1 MVSFASMSVIQGIGI
16 GFVTMIMNEIPWTSI
31 FLFTQLFGLRLYT
44 LRRKEECQQIQKKLG
59 AWCSHMSEDKKGYGY
74 SFGYWY
80 FLHVSVESSDFGDKY
95 NVWMIGTE
103 ESYNRLTN
111 VEDTY
116 KNKKLVEEIPELTFD
131 IFQRHGS
138 FNNPYYLKRKL
149 KMSIEPMAKQKV
161 IMDEIQ
167 ESYKKRGH
175 YTVFIHGEPGT
186 GKSMIPL
193 LIANCVK
200 GIYCS
205 TFRPWMPGDNL
216 CNLYNEAEPSEAKP
230 LIIAFDEVDSALV
243 KIHEGIEQHKN
254 IPIPV
259 ANKCGW
265 NHMLDDIQRG
275 LYPHLILILTS
286 NKHPSFINDMDTSY
300 LRERRIDKIFHL
312 EKN

>member
-1 MVSFASMSVIQGIGI
+1 MVSFATMSVIQGIGI

-59 AWCSHMSEDKKGYGY
+59 GWCSHMSEDGKGYGY

-80 FLHVSVESSDFGDKY
+80 FLQVSVDSSEFGDKY
-95 NVWMIGTE
+95 SIWMISTE
-103 ESYNRLTN
+103 DSY
-111 VEDTY
+111 
-116 KNKKLVEEIPELTFD
+116 KKLITVENNSKKVIEEFIPELSFD
-131 IFQRHGS
+131 ILQRHGS

-149 KMSIEPMAKQKV
+149 KMSIEPMPKQKI

-167 ESYKKRGH
+167 ESYKKRGQ
-175 YTVFIHGEPGT
+175 YIVFIHGEPGT
-186 GKSMIPL
+186 GKSMIAL
-193 LIANCVK
+193 LMANCVK
-200 GIYCS
+200 GMYCN
-205 TFRPWMPGDNL
+205 TFRPWLPGDNL
-216 CNLYNEAEPSEAKP
+216 CNLYNEADPSEAKP
-230 LIIAFDEVDSALV
+230 LILAFDEVDAALV
-243 KIHEGIEQHKN
+243 KIHEGIDQHKN

-259 ANKCGW
+259 ADKSGW

-286 NKHPSFINDMDTSY
+286 NKEPEFINEMDSSY
-300 LRERRIDKIFHL
+300 LRDRRVDKIFHL

>member
-1 MVSFASMSVIQGIGI
+1 MSVIQGIGI

-59 AWCSHMSEDKKGYGY
+59 TWCSHMSEDKKGYGY

-80 FLHVSVESSDFGDKY
+80 FLHVNVESSDFGDKY
-95 NVWMIGTE
+95 NIWMIGTE
-103 ESYNRLTN
+103 ESYNRLTT
-111 VEDTY
+111 VE
-116 KNKKLVEEIPELTFD
+116 NSGKKIIEELIPELTFD

-149 KMSIEPMAKQKV
+149 KMSIEPMKAQKV
-161 IMDEIQ
+161 IMDDIQ

-175 YTVFIHGEPGT
+175 YSVFIHGEPGT

-205 TFRPWMPGDNL
+205 TFRPWMPGDTL
-216 CNLYNEAEPSEAKP
+216 CSLYNEAEPSEAKP
-230 LIIAFDEVDSALV
+230 LILAFDEVDSALV

-259 ANKCGW
+259 ANKSGW

-286 NKHPSFINDMDTSY
+286 NKDPSFINDMDISY

>member
-1 MVSFASMSVIQGIGI
+1 MSVIQGIGI

-59 AWCSHMSEDKKGYGY
+59 SWCSHMSEDKKGYGY

-80 FLHVSVESSDFGDKY
+80 FLHVSVDPSDFGDKY
-95 NVWMIGTE
+95 NVWLIGTE
-103 ESYNRLTN
+103 DSYNKLTE
-111 VEDTY
+111 VEHSY
-116 KNKKLVEEIPELTFD
+116 KNKKIIEEIIPELSFD
-131 IFQRHGS
+131 ILQRHGS

-149 KMSIEPMAKQKV
+149 KMSIEPMPKQR
-161 IMDEIQ
+161 IIIDEIQ
-167 ESYKKRGH
+167 ESYCKKG
-175 YTVFIHGEPGT
+175 YYIVFIYGQPGT

-193 LIANCVK
+193 LMANCVK
-200 GIYCS
+200 GMYCS
-205 TFRPWMPGDNL
+205 TFRPWLPGDTL
-216 CNLYNEAEPSEAKP
+216 CSLYNEAEPTEAKP
-230 LIIAFDEVDSALV
+230 LILAFDEVDSALV

-259 ANKCGW
+259 ANKAGW

-286 NKHPSFINDMDTSY
+286 NKEPAFISDMDPSY
-300 LRERRIDKIFHL
+300 LREARVDKIFHL